1 MKGLSNYRQF
11 INTWWWGKTI
21 TLVSTD
27 GYSTVELQFDDSLP
41 NMAVIKGLM
50 VFTTRQ
56 REGYATEMMNIC
68 EHIAEKEGAKFLQ
81 LSVNKQQDWLKDW
94 YLRLG
99 YTIIQIDEHE
109 FTMIKQIEDI
119 DSHWKPSKGQLD
131 CLDYA
136 IEKAEKDYSPLTNNR
151 IYLTLK
157 ALKEKL
163 LKL

>member
-56 REGYATEMMNIC
+56 REGYGTEMMNIC
-68 EHIAEKEGAKFLQ
+68 EHIAKKEGMKFLQ
-81 LSVNKQQDWLKDW
+81 LSVNKEHVLLVNW
-94 YLRLG
+94 YERLG
-99 YTIIQIDEHE
+99 FTIIQIDEHE
-109 FTMIKQIEDI
+109 YTMIKQI
-119 DSHWKPSKGQLD
+119 
-131 CLDYA
+131 
-136 IEKAEKDYSPLTNNR
+136 
-151 IYLTLK
+151 
-157 ALKEKL
+157 
-163 LKL
+163 